1 MRTVL
6 TAFLVASAAIGSS
19 AGASLTLVDGGPA
32 SPPAGTSTAFKAF
45 GTFNNPSGGAAR
57 LEAAGQTTVQ
67 GSVGGGTGWWSGS
80 VTRAWE
86 LSWDNSSGMATFAL
100 YSTSDWTGAAAM
112 TMSQAPAFGAG
123 NTLVGID
130 FGVRLA
136 STTFSTSAT
145 YAFSDI
151 QFNDGSGFVG
161 VSTADSSYTVSGSFL
176 TSNYHALVGP
186 LGNFTLRGKS
196 TFSGSVSTSADFS
209 NFYVEGRQG
218 IPAPGALALLGLAG
232 LAGTR
237 RRR

>member
-1 MRTVL
+1 MRTL
-6 TAFLVASAAIGSS
+6 FTAFLVASCGICSGAA
-19 AGASLTLVDGGPA
+19 ASLTLVDGGPA
-32 SPPAGTSTAFKAF
+32 SPPSGTSTAFKAF
-45 GTFNNPSGGAAR
+45 GTFNNPTGGAAR

-67 GSVGGGTGWWSGS
+67 GAIGGGTGWWSGS
-80 VTRAWE
+80 VTRSWE
-86 LSWDNSSGMATFAL
+86 LSWDNSSGTATFAL
-100 YSTSDWTGAAAM
+100 YATSDWTGAAAM

-136 STTFSTSAT
+136 STTFSSSAS

-209 NFYVEGRQG
+209 NFYIEGRQG
-218 IPAPGALALLGLAG
+218 IPAPGALAIFGLAG
-232 LAGTR
+232 LVGHR